1 MRRKPLGGTAPLYS
15 MGALSFMEQSRRAA
29 IEGEKM
35 AQAAIAEYRAKGF
48 KVTRIGD
55 EIIVEGKDESNV

>member
-1 MRRKPLGGTAPLYS
+1 MTRRHLGGTAPLYS
-15 MGALSFMEQSRRAA
+15 MGAQSFLAQCTHAA
-29 IEGEKM
+29 IECEKM
-35 AQAAIAEYRAKGF
+35 AQAAVAEYRAKGF